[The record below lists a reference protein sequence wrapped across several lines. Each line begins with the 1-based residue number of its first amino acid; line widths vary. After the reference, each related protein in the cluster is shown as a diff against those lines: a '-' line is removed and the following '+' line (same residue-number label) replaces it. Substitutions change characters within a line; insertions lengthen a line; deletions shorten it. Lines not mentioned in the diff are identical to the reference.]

1 MCQKESPLELP
12 RALTAWQRATPGA
25 SPGDRGAGEEPLA
38 RTLPPPPPPPPSRT
52 PLTHPPYPR
61 PSRAHL
67 PPLPPQGFSCFYIIV
82 GVTYVFSVIAKAA
95 TIGMN
100 VIELQNMRI
109 VQFFQRMAG
118 IETEQVAVDLDGDGD
133 VDYIPPP
140 PASIYYLKGIGFWV
154 VVLFVLQ
161 AALAPLA
168 RTPTPTPTRE
178 PWPLTL

>member
-1 MCQKESPLELP
+1 MRSLRGKGP
-12 RALTAWQRATPGA
+12 RPG
-25 SPGDRGAGEEPLA
+25 PRLGTGVRVRNLLLA
-38 RTLPPPPPPPPSRT
+38 RSLPPPPPPPSRT